1 MSAELELRWLKT
13 DRLRGANK
21 RFAEFCKEDIQKQSK
36 QEGFDLD
43 VHQDAIKQVLQKL
56 DDSISI
62 EDMFNAD

>member
-13 DRLRGANK
+13 ASLRGASK
-21 RFAEFCKEDIQKQSK
+21 RFAEFCKDDIQKQSEK
-36 QEGFDLD
+36 EDFDLGI
-43 VHQDAIKQVLQKL
+43 HQDAIKQVLQKL